1 MAEMLMWLTMTV
13 WFEARGEPEHCQIK
27 VAQVVLNRMGQDG
40 DIKKVILAPAQFSW
54 VPEKLNNG
62 VLKPEH
68 RPNKESAAWLKAEES
83 ARKAIYSTDV
93 FKATHFHAVTV
104 DPKWGRPFYKTCG
117 NHHFYL

>member
-13 WFEARGEPEHCQIK
+13 WFEARGEPEHCQVK
-27 VAQVVLNRMGQDG
+27 VAQVVLNRMTDG

-54 VPEKLNNG
+54 VPEKMTNG

-83 ARKAIYSTDV
+83 ARTALYSQGT
-93 FKATHFHAVTV
+93 FPATHFHAITV
-104 DPKWGRPFYKTCG
+104 NPKWGRPFYKTCG